1 MDGNEF
7 LDLADQ
13 EGWEF
18 ILADFDPTD
27 ILEDE
32 ELVEAVLE
40 LQDIYR
46 TVVSIASDSGLES
59 DRADED
65 DEVEELDFDWD

>member
-18 ILADFDPTD
+18 ILVEFDPSD
-27 ILEDE
+27 LADE
-32 ELVEAVLE
+32 ALTEAIWD
-40 LQDIYR
+40 LQDSYR
-46 TVVSIASDSGLES
+46 TVVSIASDSGLYE
-59 DRADED
+59 RDED
-65 DEVEELDFDWD
+65 DDSVEELDFDFD

>member
-18 ILADFDPTD
+18 ILVEFDPSD
-27 ILEDE
+27 LEDE
-32 ELVEAVLE
+32 ALTEAIWD
-40 LQDIYR
+40 LQDSYR
-46 TVVSIASDSGLES
+46 TVVSIASDSGLYE
-59 DRADED
+59 RDED
-65 DEVEELDFDWD
+65 DDSVEELDFDFD